1 MNEKQIIYYEWA
13 FLHVY
18 DTATAFETILLIGYV
33 GEIYNIGCDEG
44 MVYSV
49 LEVAKLLIKNIKD
62 TEDYYNWLEYV
73 EDLPFNDHRY
83 YIDIVN

>member
-1 MNEKQIIYYEWA
+1 
-13 FLHVY
+13 
-18 DTATAFETILLIGYV
+18 
-33 GEIYNIGCDEG
+33 

-73 EDLPFNDHRY
+73 EDDPFNDHRY